1 MCRIARPE
9 RLSAG
14 AVPYRTTGAEPPHL
28 ARKPNY
34 DYEKRKKELDRK
46 AKKEAKREDR
56 LQRQRDR
63 TAGEPAE
70 PTAAPDGVAAPRVE

>member
-1 MCRIARPE
+1 M
-9 RLSAG
+9 LSTA
-14 AVPYRTTGAEPPHL
+14 ALPYRTTGAEPPHL

-63 TAGEPAE
+63 ASVEPGETPPA
-70 PTAAPDGVAAPRVE
+70 PQDGVAAPLVE